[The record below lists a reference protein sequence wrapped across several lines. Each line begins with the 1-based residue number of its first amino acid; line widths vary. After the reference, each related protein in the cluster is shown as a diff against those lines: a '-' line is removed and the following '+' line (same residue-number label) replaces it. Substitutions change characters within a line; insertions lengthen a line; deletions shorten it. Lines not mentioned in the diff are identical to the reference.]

1 MGKFKITKETKN
13 IHCRVRIGDN
23 PEADGTIIRQK
34 ASKRFFVTDG
44 KNTGICTVTDLEDD
58 NLTANTMTL
67 TVEKQDSTL
76 QRVEFLSN
84 KFAMGFDKK
93 RFIVNG
99 ANTDAHENATV
110 LTDEAKAK
118 LSNPVKKVDKKTKET
133 VKKTVKKAVTKKP
146 EVKKTAVKKTAVKKS
161 TAETPKKVS
170 TFTISED

>member
-58 NLTANTMTL
+58 KLTANTMTL
-67 TVEKQDSTL
+67 TVEKQDGTL

-118 LSNPVKKVDKKTKET
+118 LSKPVKKVAKKKAEPKTKKT
-133 VKKTVKKAVTKKP
+133 VKKTVKKEVTKKP
-146 EVKKTAVKKTAVKKS
+146 EVKKAV
-161 TAETPKKVS
+161 AETPKKVS